1 MDRGSL
7 QSAQKTFPDPR
18 IRCCRYVQRLC
29 PLEPMERTS
38 TALSL
43 SYRTYG
49 RLCPVLRGSW
59 SLCLAC
65 LTVPHDA
72 FGGFAAALSDRAII
86 VFAEARLSTDHECVM
101 AYELTRHR
109 FLDLLRTYQPSPYE
123 AFGHGD
129 ARFAVP
135 MHHAMKCRDRL
146 HVALKSG
153 LRRLPSEKQTIV
165 DLGPFPGSLLRL
177 LRRMD
182 YTNSAR
188 LFGAGLMVSDEFVY
202 FMQRNVQADIH
213 AVNLDPE
220 GGQFQGKGYS
230 ENVPLP
236 DDSVQLVFAL
246 EIIEH
251 LTSPFH
257 LLAEAYR
264 LLRSGGHVVLTTP
277 NVTRIGNVF
286 KLLIG
291 RTPNDRLAPPG
302 YNNPDDEWRPH
313 AREYAMHELAEMLC
327 QTGFDIA
334 EARFF
339 LGEDT
344 QECRQSVTQHGIN
357 WVKWPFYIVPHLRG
371 SLLIVGR
378 KP

>member
-1 MDRGSL
+1 
-7 QSAQKTFPDPR
+7 
-18 IRCCRYVQRLC
+18 
-29 PLEPMERTS
+29 
-38 TALSL
+38 
-43 SYRTYG
+43 
-49 RLCPVLRGSW
+49 
-59 SLCLAC
+59 
-65 LTVPHDA
+65 
-72 FGGFAAALSDRAII
+72 
-86 VFAEARLSTDHECVM
+86 M

-109 FLDLLRTYQPSPYE
+109 FLELLRVYRPSSYE
-123 AFGHGD
+123 AFGQDD
-129 ARFAVP
+129 ARFTVP
-135 MHHAMKCRDRL
+135 MHHAMKCQDRL
-146 HVALKSG
+146 HVALRSG

-177 LRRMD
+177 LRSLE
-182 YTNSAR
+182 YTKSAQ
-188 LFGAGLMVSDEFVY
+188 LFGAGLMASEDFVRG
-202 FMQRNVQADIH
+202 MQRDTQADILT
-213 AVNLDPE
+213 VNLDPA
-220 GGQFQGKGYS
+220 GGHFQSKGYP
-230 ENVPLP
+230 EKVPLP
-236 DDSVQLVFAL
+236 DNSVQLVFAL

-257 LLAEAYR
+257 LLSEAYR
-264 LLRSGGHVVLTTP
+264 ILGSGGHVVLTTP

-313 AREYAMHELAEMLC
+313 AREYAMHELAEMLR

-334 EARFF
+334 ESRFF

-344 QECRQSVTQHGIN
+344 QQCRQSVGQHGID
-357 WVKWPFYIVPHLRG
+357 WAKWPFYLVPHLRG